1 MDNYPLADNFRRR
14 KLWAAKNLNAAPLH
28 RRIKQ
33 PFEIGKSCAGATFA
47 LSFSICNLKPTAKSF
62 LSRSGTHLTDGKC
75 TKRNLG
81 CLNANKPEN
90 GRFKQFQKY
99 KANRSNATTS
109 SHLNLCRHRQRFVSQ
124 TFPKMHAS
132 VHFQICCKIPLDF
145 SAQAHNNESAA
156 FNRAASR
163 EKLIQ
168 NRQTPPDWFGFSP
181 NKMRIF
187 YVCISPSVPFSYG
200 RQGQGGHL
208 PTGSILPVSHTLP
221 FVCRPA
227 VWERKGGINR

>member
-1 MDNYPLADNFRRR
+1 MS
-14 KLWAAKNLNAAPLH
+14 KCAA
-28 RRIKQ
+28 
-33 PFEIGKSCAGATFA
+33 
-47 LSFSICNLKPTAKSF
+47 
-62 LSRSGTHLTDGKC
+62 SGTFGQITRC
-75 TKRNLG
+75 RVICMWYVNQ
-81 CLNANKPEN
+81 N
-90 GRFKQFQKY
+90 GRQRPFYTFNQVSTAQSGNVTPALHLNFSGHQEKLQLK
-99 KANRSNATTS
+99 RNATTS

-221 FVCRPA
+221 FVCRLA